1 MTRDAAKRGRLFVVS
16 APSGAGKSTLCER
29 LLGDDLGLARSLSVT
44 TRPPR
49 PGEREGVDYHFIS
62 KKDFD
67 SMASAG
73 EFLEREENFGYFYAT
88 PKGPI
93 EEALGKG
100 RGILLNIDVKGA
112 MNVRK
117 AYPKESVL
125 IFILP
130 PSIEALKDRLASR
143 NSDTAETISARLKFA
158 KKELSYKDR
167 YDYRIVND
175 RLEDAYAQLKEI
187 IRRESR

>member
-1 MTRDAAKRGRLFVVS
+1 MTTRAAKRGKLFVVS

-29 LLGDDLGLARSLSVT
+29 LLNDDLGLVRSLSVT

-49 PGEREGVDYHFIS
+49 GGEKEGVDYHFVS
-62 KKDFD
+62 KKDFEAMVARD
-67 SMASAG
+67 A
-73 EFLEREENFGYFYAT
+73 FLEREENFGYFYGT
-88 PKGPI
+88 PKRPI
-93 EEALGKG
+93 EEALEKGKSA
-100 RGILLNIDVKGA
+100 LLNIDVKGA

-130 PSIEALKDRLASR
+130 PSIEVLKKRLASR

-158 KKELSYKDR
+158 RKEMSYKEK

-175 RLEDAYAQLKEI
+175 KLDTAYKELREI